1 MKKEGKKGMK
11 IENRKINKVNRSK
24 DTMQRKDN
32 VKNRKMYT

>member
-1 MKKEGKKGMK
+1 MK

>member
-1 MKKEGKKGMK
+1 MKKEVKKRMK

-32 VKNRKMYT
+32 VKNRKMHT